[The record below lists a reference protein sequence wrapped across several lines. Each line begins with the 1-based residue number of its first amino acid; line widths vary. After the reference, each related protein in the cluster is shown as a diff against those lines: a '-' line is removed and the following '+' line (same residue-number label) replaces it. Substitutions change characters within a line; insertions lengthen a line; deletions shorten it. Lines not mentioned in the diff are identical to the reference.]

1 MATPLPPVSYWRNDG
16 PAGATGRELVG
27 VSFSAGSGGVQW
39 EVTAGSMLTAKIF
52 LKLIVGVG
60 GILAVGVVM
69 MDLLVSPLARATFLE
84 ERTRELEQKA
94 RMLAQLSPEG
104 LAELPPARLSGL
116 AREAGVRLTLVARDG
131 RVLADTEADPALM
144 ENHATRPE
152 IAAALAGRPGSVQ
165 RFSPTIGLQSLYVA
179 IPVDVGAL
187 RLAVPLADIEQR
199 VVNLRKEMLRSV
211 TLAFLPVMLI
221 AALFARY
228 ASWRLGAII
237 DFAGQLADGGFHRR
251 LNWKGTNE
259 FAQLARKLD
268 ETAEKLET
276 TFEQLKREHAEL
288 EKLEQIRKD
297 FVINVSHELRTPL
310 ASIQGYTET
319 LLAGAIHDPQHN
331 VRFLEIIR
339 QNAERLGNLTRDLL
353 TLSRIELKL
362 QRFQFASYY
371 VNRLIEDAVDAL
383 RPLAEAK
390 SLALAIE
397 RAPVDTEVFCD
408 AEAVHQTLSNLL
420 DNAIKYTQE
429 GGRIR
434 VSARPL
440 PASDG
445 QPRFVEI
452 AVTDTGPGIPKE
464 DLPRLFERFYRVDKA
479 RSRQLGGTGLGLAIV
494 KHLVRAQGGTVRVES
509 ELGRG
514 STFAFTLPVDDLGLE
529 EEASVKEE
537 LTYS

>member
-1 MATPLPPVSYWRNDG
+1 
-16 PAGATGRELVG
+16 
-27 VSFSAGSGGVQW
+27 
-39 EVTAGSMLTAKIF
+39 
-52 LKLIVGVG
+52 
-60 GILAVGVVM
+60 
-69 MDLLVSPLARATFLE
+69 
-84 ERTRELEQKA
+84 
-94 RMLAQLSPEG
+94 
-104 LAELPPARLSGL
+104 
-116 AREAGVRLTLVARDG
+116 
-131 RVLADTEADPALM
+131 
-144 ENHATRPE
+144 
-152 IAAALAGRPGSVQ
+152 
-165 RFSPTIGLQSLYVA
+165 
-179 IPVDVGAL
+179 
-187 RLAVPLADIEQR
+187 VPLADIEQR

-228 ASWRLGAII
+228 ASSRLGAII

-276 TFEQLKREHAEL
+276 TFDQLKREHAEL

-362 QRFQFASYY
+362 QRFQFAAYY
-371 VNRLIEDAVDAL
+371 INRLIEDCVDTL

-390 SLALAIE
+390 KLTVALE
-397 RAPVDTEVFCD
+397 PAPPATEVFCD

-434 VSARPL
+434 VSAKLL
-440 PASDG
+440 PVRDG
-445 QPRFVEI
+445 EPRFVEI
-452 AVTDTGPGIPKE
+452 AVEDTGPGIPKE

-494 KHLVRAQGGTVRVES
+494 KHLVRSQGGAVRVES
-509 ELGRG
+509 ELGSG
-514 STFAFTLPVDDLGLE
+514 STFAFTLPVDDLGLD
-529 EEASVKEE
+529 EEASVKDQ